1 MGRVAPTDSRLRTR
15 QTRHFCLVSGV
26 ESGKKANPATTK
38 EFGMSLIGTL
48 LGYALTVFVLLLLAR
63 MVFDWMAVLGKNPS
77 WADRP
82 RALSYAA
89 TEPVIAPVRKVLQ
102 PVRAGGMSID
112 LAFTAVF
119 VVALILRA
127 VAFSL

>member
-1 MGRVAPTDSRLRTR
+1 
-15 QTRHFCLVSGV
+15 
-26 ESGKKANPATTK
+26 
-38 EFGMSLIGTL
+38 MSLIGTL